1 MHVKRI
7 SIDTNI
13 LVYAMDRDAGKRH
26 VRAVKVVEQAVDSDC
41 ILTTQALGGFSWRVA
56 HSDGGK
62 GVELRRTQRLLWVMP
77 KDPAYAEARALLKLL
92 LISGAITLASAAII
106 VVLWWLYAGGAH
118 G

>member
-41 ILTTQALGGFSWRVA
+41 ILTTQALGVF
-56 HSDGGK
+56 H
-62 GVELRRTQRLLWVMP
+62 GVSHILTE
-77 KDPAYAEARALLKLL
+77 ERALN
-92 LISGAITLASAAII
+92 SAAHRDS
-106 VVLWWLYAGGAH
+106 YG
-118 G
+118 